1 MLRSAF
7 QVVTH
12 EHTSTLVYVLSLFGH
27 LLFSFLNASLYQAS
41 TCRIMWDKGQDDCAD
56 LCWGWQSAPRE
67 LWSVTWM
74 LQKGGR
80 DPYQFHMQREP
91 CRSQESQVISCG
103 RPLAPVY
110 KGNTFAGEG
119 SSMLLSQQC
128 LMEAFVLSP
137 AKLSVQAFGL
147 RLLQPSGS
155 PSRGARANP
164 CGQRPRTGSRLLFP
178 PLELSVFWQ
187 IFFIS
192 LMLGLR
198 YKSHLLYWLFLGEWV
213 CKIWGKQEK
222 GDLLLI

>member
-56 LCWGWQSAPRE
+56 RCWGWQSAPRE

-80 DPYQFHMQREP
+80 DPYQFHMQEPREP
-91 CRSQESQVISCG
+91 SHLLWETVCSCSQRKHLCWRGVIHASFSAVFDGGICFVPSQALSSGLRTQTAATLRESQQGSQSKPL
-103 RPLAPVY
+103 RPEAQDW
-110 KGNTFAGEG
+110 
-119 SSMLLSQQC
+119 QQA
-128 LMEAFVLSP
+128 AFSTSWAVSFL
-137 AKLSVQAFGL
+137 
-147 RLLQPSGS
+147 
-155 PSRGARANP
+155 
-164 CGQRPRTGSRLLFP
+164 TD
-178 PLELSVFWQ
+178 
-187 IFFIS
+187 FFLS
-192 LMLGLR
+192 LMLGLH
-198 YKSHLLYWLFLGEWV
+198 YKSHLLYWMFLGEWV
-213 CKIWGKQEK
+213 CKVWGKQEK